1 LRPFVLVAA
10 LVATASTATPP
21 RAPGEPSLK
30 DVVHRMGAYVDAYG
44 EKASIVVATE
54 RYTQEAH
61 SNATPATRRVLVS
74 DFAIVKV
81 EGIRGWMGFRDVRE
95 VDGHA
100 VEDRE
105 DRLIKAL
112 MSSSA
117 SYDEARRI
125 AEESARYNVGAVL
138 RTFNVPTT
146 TLFFFTSGSLDRFK
160 FSRKRSD
167 ADAWE
172 IGFRE
177 TAKPTLIRTPDGQ
190 SVPTEGS
197 VWVNPSDG
205 TVLRTRTRM
214 TDFAPRTSGGSRGT
228 ADVDVSYQRV
238 PAIDMWLP
246 ATMTESYDASRGLSW
261 DRATGRSEYTDY
273 RQFQTMVRIK

>member
-1 LRPFVLVAA
+1 MSRLLIFAA
-10 LVATASTATPP
+10 LLGIVSTAMPP
-21 RAPGEPSLK
+21 RAPGESSLK
-30 DVVHRMGAYVDAYG
+30 EVVHRMGAYVDAYG

-54 RYTQEAH
+54 RYTQEAL
-61 SNATPATRRVLVS
+61 SSATPATRRVLVS

-81 EGIRGWMGFRDVRE
+81 EGIKGWMGFRDVRE
-95 VDGHA
+95 VDGRA
-100 VEDRE
+100 IEDRE
-105 DRLIKAL
+105 DRLIEAL

-125 AEESARYNVGAVL
+125 AEESARYNLGAVL

-146 TLFFFTSGSLDRFK
+146 TLFFFTSGGLDRFR
-160 FSRKRSD
+160 FSRKRVD

-177 TAKPTLIRTPDGQ
+177 TARPTLIRTPDGQ

-197 VWVNPSDG
+197 VWVNPADG

-214 TDFAPRTSGGSRGT
+214 TDFAPRTSGGSHGT

-238 PAIDMWLP
+238 PAVDMWLP
-246 ATMTESYDASRGLSW
+246 ATMTESYDGSRGLSW

-273 RQFQTMVRIK
+273 RQFQTTVRIK